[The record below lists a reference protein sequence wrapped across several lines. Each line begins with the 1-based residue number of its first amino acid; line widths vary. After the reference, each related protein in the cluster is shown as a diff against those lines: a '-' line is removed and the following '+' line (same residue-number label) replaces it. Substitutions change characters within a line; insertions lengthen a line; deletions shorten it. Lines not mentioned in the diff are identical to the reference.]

1 MEYNHIFSKY
11 RPKTECFPDFGFIA
25 DDSYEGIYSCKKNLN
40 VEGFFAELKIDVKRN
55 VLEAHVFDGN
65 SSERY
70 ALFDVASAQGNFVGI
85 IREQVQMII
94 DDFCAKCCSSKN
106 LLSDYLDFISHRFS
120 VEAEF
125 PWEDESSKSN
135 GKSNDGDLKNDY
147 AVFRCPN
154 GKWFALVMKIT
165 YRQLLSTLPDDSRL
179 NMGCKN
185 SEEKIWTVNL
195 KSDPDIIP
203 EIIDGKSIFPA
214 YHMNKKHWITLVLTA
229 AGDLKKICALTER
242 SFELVNA
249 QKKSIRKCTS

>member
-25 DDSYEGIYSCKKNLN
+25 DDSSEGIYSCKKNLN

-106 LLSDYLDFISHRFS
+106 LLSDYLDFISRRFS

-135 GKSNDGDLKNDY
+135 GKSNGRRSLVVCSPWGHTESDTTEETQQQQQTL
-147 AVFRCPN
+147 FI
-154 GKWFALVMKIT
+154 GKRFT
-165 YRQLLSTLPDDSRL
+165 NLPS
-179 NMGCKN
+179 
-185 SEEKIWTVNL
+185 
-195 KSDPDIIP
+195 
-203 EIIDGKSIFPA
+203 
-214 YHMNKKHWITLVLTA
+214 
-229 AGDLKKICALTER
+229 
-242 SFELVNA
+242 
-249 QKKSIRKCTS
+249 